1 MSRTK
6 PRWEIELRQIVPN
19 PVVQTTGVTV
29 NCACGCHLTIR
40 YSGGRLPPEAI
51 RGRIVNHGW
60 RLTRKRA
67 TCPDCQCPKEPKK

>member
-19 PVVQTTGVTV
+19 PVVQITGVTV
-29 NCACGCHLTIR
+29 NCACGCPLTIR

-60 RLTRKRA
+60 RLVRRKA
-67 TCPDCQCPKEPKK
+67 ICPTGQCHKER

>member
-60 RLTRKRA
+60 RLARRKA
-67 TCPDCQCPKEPKK
+67 VCPTCQCHKER